1 MNQTETGE
9 GRLSQQRLQ
18 TNADSF
24 LRKANRELAGLY
36 VPMMNSLWKVITT
49 GEFRYVKQCEQDEQA
64 YQEALASPVL
74 RERAEYWLNRPGL
87 PADQERQLQVL
98 QAEMAEH
105 RMEADERQAAASL
118 WNDLHYTIGTFR
130 AEAGGTLLSEQAVRV
145 LMRRLKD
152 GRQRKQIWQAGMRLG
167 ELTAPKLLELVKLR
181 NRAARRLGYDDYFA
195 MKLETAG
202 IGLDKLT
209 ELIRQIRGGLDFAYR
224 EVKCG
229 IDLEL
234 ADRFHIARS
243 EVRSWH
249 YAHPF
254 FQMHDAMEEPLAAGA
269 DEMADKVSGWLLERG
284 FDLNAVIRKADLA
297 ERPGK
302 GQANCCLNLD
312 RSRDIRMSCNLSPDT
327 KGLAVLLHETGHALF
342 EQELDPSLPFLL
354 RQPAHPFLSE
364 GAALLLERLAWD
376 AEWREG
382 LFGGQPDSDVR
393 SGQER
398 LRKETLVR
406 LYWTLTLVEFEKQLY
421 ANPEQPLNGLWW
433 DLVEDVQG
441 IPRPAEWDYPYW
453 AAKAHLSTLPV
464 YYYNY
469 LLGEAAASQFQH
481 TLQIRFKE
489 WHGKEALQH
498 LRKEVF
504 RPGASASWREL
515 LAAGTSQDLTP
526 LFLIRQLQG

>member
-1 MNQTETGE
+1 MSQERFQTGA
-9 GRLSQQRLQ
+9 G
-18 TNADSF
+18 SF
-24 LRKANRELAGLY
+24 LREANRELAGLY

-49 GEFRYVKQCEQDEQA
+49 GEFRYVKQCEQDEKA

-74 RERAEYWLNRPGL
+74 GGQAEYWLNRRGL
-87 PADQERQLQVL
+87 SAEQKRQLQVL
-98 QAEMAEH
+98 KAELAEY
-105 RMEADERQAAASL
+105 RMEANERQAAASL

-130 AEAGGTLLSEQAVRV
+130 AEAGGALLSEHAAHV
-145 LMRRLKD
+145 LMRRVSD

-167 ELTAPKLLELVKLR
+167 GLTAPKLLELVKLR

-195 MKLETAG
+195 MKLENAG
-202 IGLDKLT
+202 VGLDTLT
-209 ELIRQIRGGLDFAYR
+209 ELIRQIRGGLDSAYR
-224 EVKCG
+224 EVKGG

-249 YAHPF
+249 YTHPF
-254 FQMHDAMEEPLAAGA
+254 FQTHFAMEEPLGAGT
-269 DEMADKVSGWLLERG
+269 DEMADKVSGWLRERG
-284 FDLNAVIRKADLA
+284 CDLSAVIRGADLA

-302 GQANCCLNLD
+302 SQANCCLNLD

-327 KGLAVLLHETGHALF
+327 KGLAVLLHESGHALF
-342 EQELDPSLPFLL
+342 EKELDPSLPFLL

-364 GAALLLERLAWD
+364 GAALLMERLAWD
-376 AEWREG
+376 EEWKRE
-382 LFGGQPDSDVR
+382 LFGGEPGPGAGGDAGSA
-393 SGQER
+393 QEK

-421 ANPEQPLNGLWW
+421 ANPDQPLNGLWW

-441 IPRPAEWDYPYW
+441 ITRPSEWDYPYW

-481 TLQIRFKE
+481 TLQARFKV
-489 WHGKEALQH
+489 WHGKEALGH

-515 LAAGTSQDLTP
+515 LAAGTSQDLNP
-526 LFLIRQLQG
+526 LFLIRQLRG